1 MLVFLSAS
9 GMSLPGQITYTLLS
23 LDAHNIVDVIFL
35 HHHLYMQH
43 TQMEECATENLNSDG
58 AAGAVCLFF
67 HFQTGRIP
75 EVVGERGK
83 TRGHCL
89 LRLLGEHGA
98 VSLAV
103 HPNLQDHTEC
113 HF

>member
-1 MLVFLSAS
+1 
-9 GMSLPGQITYTLLS
+9 
-23 LDAHNIVDVIFL
+23 
-35 HHHLYMQH
+35 MQH
-43 TQMEECATENLNSDG
+43 TQIEECAADNFNTDG

-67 HFQTGRIP
+67 HFQTGHIP
-75 EVVGERGK
+75 EVIGERGK

>member
-1 MLVFLSAS
+1 
-9 GMSLPGQITYTLLS
+9 
-23 LDAHNIVDVIFL
+23 
-35 HHHLYMQH
+35 
-43 TQMEECATENLNSDG
+43 MEECATDNFNTDG

-67 HFQTGRIP
+67 HFQAGHIP
-75 EVVGERGK
+75 EVIGERGK

-103 HPNLQDHTEC
+103 QITQTVIFNRMGQTSTTC
-113 HF
+113 C